1 VKDKLIKLMLC
12 STKKM
17 TSDDL
22 TKSLLYPSFRTHIKT
37 MLNVTRNKRCYRPHH
52 VVPVPAG
59 HGQKKRCHMMVEPL
73 NVSEDRG
80 VSYIHLCICKGGGHT
95 ECASDA
101 VDRLGSV
108 ETSKCVGAP

>member
-1 VKDKLIKLMLC
+1 
-12 STKKM
+12 
-17 TSDDL
+17 
-22 TKSLLYPSFRTHIKT
+22 
-37 MLNVTRNKRCYRPHH
+37 
-52 VVPVPAG
+52 
-59 HGQKKRCHMMVEPL
+59 MMVEPL